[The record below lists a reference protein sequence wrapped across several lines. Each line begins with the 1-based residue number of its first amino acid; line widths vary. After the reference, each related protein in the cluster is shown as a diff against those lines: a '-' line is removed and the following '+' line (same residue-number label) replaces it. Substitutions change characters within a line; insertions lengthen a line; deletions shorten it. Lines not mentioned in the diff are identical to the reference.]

1 MGAFEAVLQAIGAA
15 MTETA
20 TPGVALA
27 LRTGDDV
34 RTAGLG
40 ITSVENPLDV
50 TPDTLFQIG
59 SITKTF
65 TATALMCLVERD
77 ALDLDAPVR
86 TYLPE
91 LRLADESVAARVTT
105 RHLLLHTAGW
115 VGDHFADFGPG
126 DDALARMIDSLAA
139 LPQLTPL
146 GEVWSY
152 CNSGFC
158 LAGRVVE
165 VVAGRPYEVA
175 MRQLVL
181 DPLGLE
187 NTFFSTDDVMT
198 RRFAAGH
205 LPGGDPDGAPRVA
218 RPWGLP
224 RAQAP
229 AGALSSTVGD
239 LLRYAR
245 FHASGDD
252 GVLRGASLAEMRSPQ
267 GRRDAADEEMG
278 LAWFLSERDGRRVVS
293 HTGAT
298 NGQAALL
305 AFLLEEDTALAV
317 LTNHQRGAGVGRAA
331 LDALG
336 IGEPERIAI
345 DLDPSEYLGVYTS
358 ALADVEVRHDDGSL
372 VLALSYNA
380 GFPTP
385 DSPPLPSPPPAP
397 VAFFARDRLFL
408 TGGPMAGTEGDFL
421 RGPDGSLRWLR
432 YAGRIAARQRAS

>member
-1 MGAFEAVLQAIGAA
+1 
-15 MTETA
+15 
-20 TPGVALA
+20 
-27 LRTGDDV
+27 
-34 RTAGLG
+34 
-40 ITSVENPLDV
+40 
-50 TPDTLFQIG
+50 
-59 SITKTF
+59 
-65 TATALMCLVERD
+65 
-77 ALDLDAPVR
+77 
-86 TYLPE
+86 
-91 LRLADESVAARVTT
+91 VTT
-105 RHLLLHTAGW
+105 RHLLIHTAGW

-126 DDALARMIDSLAA
+126 DDALARMTDSLAA

-158 LAGRVVE
+158 LAGRIVE

-175 MRQLVL
+175 IQELVL
-181 DPLGLE
+181 DPLGLAH
-187 NTFFSTDDVMT
+187 TLFSADDVMT
-198 RRFAAGH
+198 RRFATGH
-205 LPGGDPDGAPRVA
+205 LPDGDGEDGGAPRVA

-245 FHASGDD
+245 FHASAGE
-252 GVLRGASLAEMRSPQ
+252 GVLRDASLRAMRSPNA
-267 GRRDAADEEMG
+267 RRGAADEEMG
-278 LAWFLSERDGRRVVS
+278 LGWFLAERDGRWLVS

-305 AFLLEEDTALAV
+305 MFLPDEDTALAV
-317 LTNHQRGAGVGRAA
+317 LTNHQRGAGVCRAT

-336 IGEPERIAI
+336 LGEPQRTAI

-358 ALADVEVRHDDGSL
+358 ALADAEVRRDDASL
-372 VLALSYNA
+372 VLAFTYKA

-397 VAFFARDRLFL
+397 VAFFDRDRLFVC
-408 TGGPMAGTEGDFL
+408 GGPMGGTEGDFL
-421 RGPDGSLRWLR
+421 RGADGSLRWLR
-432 YAGRIAARQRAS
+432 FGGRIAARQRAS